1 MLASLASGYSQLG
14 TRTPIS
20 RQPAALQLPPLEERL
35 ALRLLRRASGRGNHL
50 IASAVFLCFPR
61 KRPSGSDT
69 PRAALVP
76 EGHTGIVPPKCCLSW
91 DSASLTG

>member
-1 MLASLASGYSQLG
+1 MSLRSSAATLSTRYSH
-14 TRTPIS
+14 TH
-20 RQPAALQLPPLEERL
+20 QPPARRLQLRPLEEPL
-35 ALRLLRRASGRGNHL
+35 ALRLLLGSDVRAEGL
-50 IASAVFLCFPR
+50 IASAVFLYLLSA
-61 KRPSGSDT
+61 PSRSDT

>member
-1 MLASLASGYSQLG
+1 MHRSEVLASLASGYSQLG

-20 RQPAALQLPPLEERL
+20 RQPPAWRLQLPPLEERL
-35 ALRLLRRASGRGNHL
+35 ADRVRGFSLLSAEASER
-50 IASAVFLCFPR
+50 
-61 KRPSGSDT
+61 SDT

>member
-20 RQPAALQLPPLEERL
+20 RQPPAWRLQLPPLEEGL
-35 ALRLLRRASGRGNHL
+35 ALM

>member
-1 MLASLASGYSQLG
+1 MRTQHRSEVLASLASGYSQLG

-20 RQPAALQLPPLEERL
+20 RQPAACSCRRLRSVLPSHRVRGFSLLSAEASER
-35 ALRLLRRASGRGNHL
+35 
-50 IASAVFLCFPR
+50 
-61 KRPSGSDT
+61 SDT